1 MRKLTVVIN
10 CTGLFQVFY
19 SKNYLVTD
27 HLYVENKRKSKTV
40 RVATIKRTKKVK
52 KGKNSTRYGN
62 KVQKN
67 GEESESKNRGR

>member
-52 KGKNSTRYGN
+52 KRKEFNE
-62 KVQKN
+62 VQKQ
-67 GEESESKNRGR
+67 SAKKWGRE

>member
-1 MRKLTVVIN
+1 M
-10 CTGLFQVFY
+10 FY

-52 KGKNSTRYGN
+52 KKGKNSTRYRN

-67 GEESESKNRGR
+67 GEESESKSRGR